1 MSSRCSAPFPS
12 TTRPWTPASTAWANS
27 NPQGDIQMIDA
38 LYISATGL
46 RSQQEQIDV
55 ISNNVANMQTPGF
68 KKSRVN
74 FAEMS
79 GLQSA
84 PEAQALPQ
92 FNGDGTRIVSTLQ
105 VFSE

>member
-1 MSSRCSAPFPS
+1 
-12 TTRPWTPASTAWANS
+12 
-27 NPQGDIQMIDA
+27 MIDA

-74 FAEMS
+74 FAEMT
-79 GLQSA
+79 GV
-84 PEAQALPQ
+84 PGEAQAAGNPQ
-92 FNGDGTRIVSTLQ
+92 FNGGGTQIMSTMAI
-105 VFSE
+105 FSEGEMKTTQNPTDIAIEGPGFFQLEKESREK